1 MPISEKGQ
9 ATSRKRPGV
18 LKMVV
23 RLGKPE
29 GFAIGL
35 AGLLA
40 AILVCTAS
48 GPNLLQPIQA
58 GPFPPPARVRQAPA
72 PIQPW
77 SQAPVSLKDVE
88 DRIWRFTNDARRKYG
103 LPPVSPE
110 GALSRVSQAYSMDML
125 VRHFFSH
132 TNPEGLTAGER
143 LKSFYHGPIYGW
155 GENIWEGSNLS
166 TVDPEALARRI
177 MDSWM
182 SSSGHRQNILCP
194 DYTHVG
200 IGVAASGREILAT
213 QLFAT
218 LQRH

>member
-1 MPISEKGQ
+1 MPISERGQ
-9 ATSRKRPGV
+9 ATSRKRSSV
-18 LKMVV
+18 LKIVV
-23 RLGKPE
+23 RIGKLE

-40 AILVCTAS
+40 AIMVCTGS
-48 GPNLLQPIQA
+48 GPNPLQPNQA
-58 GPFPPPARVRQAPA
+58 EPFPPPARVLRASA

-77 SQAPVSLKDVE
+77 SQAPVHLKDVE
-88 DRIWRFTNDARRKYG
+88 DWIWRFTNDVRREYG

-110 GALSRVSQAYSMDML
+110 GVLSRVSQAYSIDML

-166 TVDPEALARRI
+166 AVDPEALARHI
-177 MDSWM
+177 IDSWM

-194 DYTHVG
+194 DYTQVG
-200 IGVAASGREILAT
+200 IGVAASGREIRAT